1 MNKYGLAMLTT
12 ADEGLEKYL
21 GNILGQLS
29 AWLTH
34 GTVQKLVLVVSGQD
48 SGETLERWVFDVQTD
63 KVCVP
68 A

>member
-1 MNKYGLAMLTT
+1 MLTT